1 MTLNQGL
8 MWILGACGIVLMIVL
23 FRKNTE
29 ILVNFLLRM
38 VVGVIC
44 IYFVN
49 EFLASQNIAVSVG
62 LNPASVLTVGGLGI
76 PGFVLLYGV
85 MAFRIL

>member
-1 MTLNQGL
+1 MPIGQGL
-8 MWILGACGIVLMIVL
+8 LWIAGACGIVLMIVL

-38 VVGVIC
+38 VMGVIC
-44 IYFVN
+44 IYCVN
-49 EFLASQNIAVSVG
+49 QFLAGQNIAVAVG
-62 LNPASVLTVGGLGI
+62 INPASVLTVGSLGI

-85 MAFRIL
+85 LAIQIL